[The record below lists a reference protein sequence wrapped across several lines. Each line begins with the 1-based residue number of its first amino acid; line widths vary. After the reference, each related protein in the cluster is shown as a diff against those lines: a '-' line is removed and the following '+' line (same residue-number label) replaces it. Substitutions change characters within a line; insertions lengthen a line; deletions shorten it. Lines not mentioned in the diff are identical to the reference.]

1 MDRLQVA
8 PTRSNLLNIRETL
21 ELAQEG
27 HDILDQKREVLTSE
41 LLRVAHDAAELQ
53 EQVWDQLAE
62 AYEALE
68 MARLS
73 VGREHL
79 EWAALSVRETIK
91 VDITPHSIMGVVIPS
106 AKPRG
111 KPPETPYGLGDTTV
125 ALDEAVVAFR
135 RVLEEIPLLAETL
148 VTAYRLAR
156 ELQKTQRRVNA
167 LEHIFIPQ
175 YRETADWIESALEE
189 REREET
195 FRLKVLKSR
204 TGGSKRWTAGDH
216 DDAGPEGDRGRATH
230 KSEGDPGEE

>member
-8 PTRSNLLNIRETL
+8 PTRSNLLKMRETL

-41 LLRVAHDAAELQ
+41 LLRVAHDATQLQ
-53 EQVWDQLAE
+53 EEVWDRLAE
-62 AYEALE
+62 AYRALE

-79 EWAALSVRETIK
+79 EWAALSVSETIN

-106 AKPRG
+106 AKSRG

-135 RVLEEIPLLAETL
+135 RVLEEIPLLAETV

-175 YRETADWIESALEE
+175 YRETANWIESALEE

-204 TGGSKRWTAGDH
+204 ADESKRRAAGDRET
-216 DDAGPEGDRGRATH
+216 ADR
-230 KSEGDPGEE
+230 

>member
-8 PTRSNLLNIRETL
+8 PTRTNLLKMRETL

-41 LLRVAHDAAELQ
+41 LLRVAHDATELQ
-53 EQVWDQLAE
+53 KEVWGRLAE
-62 AYEALE
+62 AYKALD
-68 MARLS
+68 MARLT

-79 EWAALSVRETIK
+79 EWAALSVSETIN

-106 AKPRG
+106 AKARG

-135 RVLEEIPLLAETL
+135 RVLEEIPLLAETV

-156 ELQKTQRRVNA
+156 DLQKTQRRVNA

-204 TGGSKRWTAGDH
+204 ADEWEPWAEEDY
-216 DDAGPEGDRGRATH
+216 DAASPGEGPGRAPQ
-230 KSEGDPGEE
+230 SEEDSGEG

>member
-1 MDRLQVA
+1 VDRLHVA
-8 PTRSNLLNIRETL
+8 PTRSNLLRIRETL

-41 LLRVAHDAAELQ
+41 LLRVAHDASQLQ
-53 EQVWDQLAE
+53 EEVWGRLAE
-62 AYEALE
+62 AYEALD

-79 EWAALSVRETIK
+79 EWAALSVSETIK
-91 VDITPHSIMGVVIPS
+91 VDVTPHSIMGVVIPS
-106 AKPRG
+106 AEARG
-111 KPPETPYGLGDTTV
+111 RPPETPYGLGDTTV
-125 ALDEAVVAFR
+125 ALDEAVLAFR

-156 ELQKTQRRVNA
+156 DLQKTQRRVNA

-175 YRETADWIESALEE
+175 YTETADWIASALEE

-204 TGGSKRWTAGDH
+204 SGESNTAPREDSQAGRREAPQGRAAL
-216 DDAGPEGDRGRATH
+216 DARGR
-230 KSEGDPGEE
+230 PGEG